1 MGQMGRDEDVR
12 FLVAPSVLLY
22 PILFLNIKH
31 LKYFVLYFHP
41 SPAFTRPDPAAWRKV
56 IESRGS
62 LERVSRDK
70 PLFHNAQSPT
80 SPAHPGNT
88 PTSRRHG
95 AEIAS
100 FVESHLLFR
109 QLLRNG
115 VDRVLIFVVSG
126 SAWRG

>member
-62 LERVSRDK
+62 LERGHVI
-70 PLFHNAQSPT
+70 SPCST
-80 SPAHPGNT
+80 TPNHPPPQHTLET
-88 PTSRRHG
+88 P
-95 AEIAS
+95 
-100 FVESHLLFR
+100 
-109 QLLRNG
+109 QQ
-115 VDRVLIFVVSG
+115 VDVMALKLHHSSNRIYYFANYCETVLI
-126 SAWRG
+126 AC